1 MSFLINYRNNDGQC
15 ENGEDGILQKIFD
28 LIGKKCKFCVEF
40 GAGDGIK
47 YSITYPFR
55 QRGSE
60 SLLMDGCVIM
70 DEFFDGRPL
79 DRRAATS
86 ASVIKEEIINSKA
99 DVKLEFI
106 TKENINDLFIKY
118 NVPKDLNLLVI
129 DIDGNDYWIWKEL
142 DYYPDVVMIEFNQW
156 IDPNL
161 NVVIKYQNDF
171 KTKIKDRYTSASCKA
186 MYNLGI
192 EKGYTLVEIIAD
204 NMIFVKNEL
213 AHLVT
218 IGKEYQNNWQILY
231 KNAGIKAN
239 YNYKDWGEWV
249 SLD

>member
-1 MSFLINYRNNDGQC
+1 MSFLIDYKNKDGQC
-15 ENGEDGILQKIFD
+15 ENGEDGVLQKIFD
-28 LIGKKCKFCVEF
+28 LIGKECKFCVEF

-55 QRGSE
+55 EKGSR

-70 DEFFDGRPL
+70 DKLFNGKSL
-79 DRRAATS
+79 NGKVTTS
-86 ASVIKEEIINSKA
+86 AGVIKKEIVRSKA
-99 DVKLEFI
+99 DVKIEFI
-106 TKENINDLFIKY
+106 TKENINSLFKKY
-118 NVPKDLNLLVI
+118 NVPSDLNLLVI

-142 DYYPDVVMIEFNQW
+142 NYNPDIVMIEFNQW

-161 NVVIKYQNDF
+161 NVVIKYQSDF
-171 KTKIKDRYTSASCKA
+171 KTKVKDKYTSASCKA
-186 MYNLGI
+186 MYNLGR

-218 IGKEYQNNWQILY
+218 IGKEYQNNWQVLH
-231 KNAGIKAN
+231 KNAGIKS
-239 YNYKDWGEWV
+239 KHKHSDWGEWIN
-249 SLD
+249 LD